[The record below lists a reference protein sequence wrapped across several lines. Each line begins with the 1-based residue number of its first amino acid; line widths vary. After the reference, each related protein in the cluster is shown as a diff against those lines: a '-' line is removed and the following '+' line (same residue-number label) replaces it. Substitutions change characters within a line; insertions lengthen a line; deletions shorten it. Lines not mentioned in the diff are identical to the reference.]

1 MTRRKPWVGIESIE
15 DGDKIKYTMPFGVR
29 DNCVVYKIIGE
40 AISPQYG
47 VAIRFYS
54 ERVSHRGF
62 EFHSYERVIAE
73 EWITHWRG
81 RRVRK
86 LSSLSESRPVDS
98 STRNGTDDHQIVFP
112 I

>member
-1 MTRRKPWVGIESIE
+1 MARRRRWVGIGSIE
-15 DGDKIKYTMPFGVR
+15 EGDKIKFTMPFGVR
-29 DNCVVYKIIGE
+29 DKCVVYKIIGE
-40 AISPQYG
+40 TISPQYG

-54 ERVSHRGF
+54 ERVAYRGL
-62 EFHSYERVIAE
+62 EFHSYEQVIAE

-86 LSSLSESRPVDS
+86 LNSLSESRPVDS
-98 STRNGTDDHQIVFP
+98 STSNGTDDHQIVFP